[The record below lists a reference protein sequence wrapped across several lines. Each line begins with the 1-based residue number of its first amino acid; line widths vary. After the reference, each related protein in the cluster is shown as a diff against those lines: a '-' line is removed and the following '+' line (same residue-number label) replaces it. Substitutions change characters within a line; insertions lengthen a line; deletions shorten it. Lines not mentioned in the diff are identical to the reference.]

1 MIPDLL
7 LYNIQLLC
15 QCVWLHTW
23 LVVIGVNYFN
33 GYCCWQPLS
42 TLGTGSINYFACP
55 QPVSCYTTSLH
66 HIDDNSV
73 NPLEHFHTKT
83 PSVKVSDNCGF
94 RYPFHKIYL
103 YAQPFESTWPFQ
115 LSMRLIHLIPFQW
128 SIAGLDIAE
137 TTRIYKLCQGKF
149 YLFHSVGFQQLK
161 HMVPYSF
168 NPFHIESWNIKV
180 SKTITLDNENRR
192 RFTRMHTIFLCNF
205 SKYASCDSP
214 NTPFLLSR
222 WISILIIESH

>member
-1 MIPDLL
+1 MTIVLTL
-7 LYNIQLLC
+7 WSI
-15 QCVWLHTW
+15 
-23 LVVIGVNYFN
+23 
-33 GYCCWQPLS
+33 S
-42 TLGTGSINYFACP
+42 T
-55 QPVSCYTTSLH
+55 Q
-66 HIDDNSV
+66 
-73 NPLEHFHTKT
+73 KT

-94 RYPFHKIYL
+94 RYTFHKISL
-103 YAQPFESTWPFQ
+103 YSQPFESTWSFQ

-128 SIAGLDIAE
+128 SIAGLDIAK

-149 YLFHSVGFQQLK
+149 YLFHSLGFQQLK

-168 NPFHIESWNIKV
+168 NPFHIDSWNIKV
-180 SKTITLDNENRR
+180 PKTITLDNENGR

-222 WISILIIESH
+222 WISILVIERYSSRIFFWTLRTRTSSPFTIDWHYCYHARYQSHMHD